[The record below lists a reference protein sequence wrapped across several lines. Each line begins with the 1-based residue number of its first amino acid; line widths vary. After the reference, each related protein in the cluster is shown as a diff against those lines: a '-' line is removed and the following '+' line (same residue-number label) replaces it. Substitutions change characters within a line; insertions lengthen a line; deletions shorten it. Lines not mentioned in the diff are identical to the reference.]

1 MKVHTKIQHILFT
14 DQKSLY
20 KGYPFTSLWFN
31 MACISVRFLPK
42 VITESLMILIS
53 KRTLYI
59 HCTALHFFS
68 INIAPIFNILSQPY
82 LLLNI
87 NKSDSFLDSRSLSN
101 NNSGNA
107 WPKCTGYW
115 MNSLSVS
122 NLLHLNQFWVVMSDV
137 HMATTKE
144 ISQLST
150 FWLWI
155 GPPISPSLTNNLKS
169 IGNSNNKF
177 INTFKTK

>member
-59 HCTALHFFS
+59 HCTALHFF
-68 INIAPIFNILSQPY
+68 
-82 LLLNI
+82 
-87 NKSDSFLDSRSLSN
+87 
-101 NNSGNA
+101 
-107 WPKCTGYW
+107 
-115 MNSLSVS
+115 
-122 NLLHLNQFWVVMSDV
+122 
-137 HMATTKE
+137 
-144 ISQLST
+144 QLTLPLFST
-150 FWLWI
+150 FCHNLI
-155 GPPISPSLTNNLKS
+155 YLIS
-169 IGNSNNKF
+169 
-177 INTFKTK
+177 TKVIPFLILDH